1 MENTL
6 QIERNIL
13 IFNYKGSDDR
23 IKNIKNNFCG
33 KVIYN
38 EEFIVKKDS
47 LIYILSDNNI
57 EKIHLQLKDK
67 IDIEQVFIINTEEIN
82 FETYDYK
89 IIEIGEVPINIHN
102 IGVFFPKLF
111 SDNKNYFN
119 NIDSEHTFQYLT
131 QSNHISNAFR
141 KGIYLTPVY
150 KDEKNN
156 YHFHLLRCSSN
167 LSGPSE
173 NFNKTDKEI
182 VDKVNHISS
191 YFFEQET
198 KLNHVLAQIYH
209 NFYENKKPKKAK
221 IKAHS
226 DKTKDMP
233 RNAIMAFCT
242 FYQKISEELK
252 KSNFDYLYKN
262 KSVLTKLRFRLKD
275 SVKDSSLQNTFDIT
289 LYPNSVF
296 IMSLTT
302 NRLYTHE
309 IIPSELPLDK
319 LPLRMGYVIRCS
331 DTKAIYNEDEKQ
343 TYIYNNIEKLKKMSS
358 DEKEKLRHLYYIE
371 NTSTD
376 IVTYGQWFSSMNE
389 GDYLK
394 PNL

>member
-1 MENTL
+1 MENKL
-6 QIERNIL
+6 QIERNVL
-13 IFNYKGSDDR
+13 ICNYDKCDER
-23 IKNIKNNFCG
+23 IKNIENNFCG
-33 KVIYN
+33 KVFHKL
-38 EEFIVKKDS
+38 EFIVQKDS
-47 LIYILSDNNI
+47 LIYILSYNDI
-57 EKIHLQLKDK
+57 EKIHLYLRDK
-67 IDIEQVFIINTEEIN
+67 INIDQVFIINIEQIS
-82 FETYDYK
+82 FDTYDYK
-89 IIEIGEVPINIHN
+89 IIEIGEVPINIYN
-102 IGVFFPKLF
+102 IGIFFPKLF

-119 NIDSEHTFQYLT
+119 NINSEHVFQDLT
-131 QSNHISNAFR
+131 QSNHVSNAFR

-150 KDEKNN
+150 MDEKNN

-173 NFNKTDKEI
+173 NFRETDREI
-182 VDKVNHISS
+182 VNKVNHISS

-209 NFYENKKPKKAK
+209 NFYEDKKPKKAK

-242 FYQKISEELK
+242 FYQNISTADIK

-275 SVKDSSLQNTFDIT
+275 SVTDNSLQKIFDIT

-309 IIPSELPLDK
+309 IIPSELPLEK

-331 DTKAIYNEDEKQ
+331 NTRAVYKEA
-343 TYIYNNIEKLKKMSS
+343 TYDYDDLKKL
-358 DEKEKLRHLYYIE
+358 EKISTEQIEQLRNLYYIE

-376 IVTYGQWFSSMNE
+376 IVTYGKWFSSMNN